1 MTRARNLA
9 NLGNKNALTAD
20 VGLFNIG
27 IGSTQPTSYKLEV
40 VGGNAYVGGG
50 VTITGNLSVGG
61 TVTYEDVTNV
71 DSVGI
76 ITAAKG
82 FRATAGGVVVTAGV
96 STFPVVAVSAGTTTK
111 DLLVT
116 GVSTFSGATT
126 LSSTLTAAGNINAN
140 GNIVGDNSTNI
151 TGISAITASGA
162 VATGALTV
170 TGSTNVNSGHV
181 NVDAG
186 YSFQWGDSFERI
198 EQSDGAI
205 EFFTNNSEKM
215 RLAGSNLGIGTTNPS
230 WEVHA
235 HKASGTAQIAAKNV
249 GGNATFYAEA
259 SSGNTAKITLMQ
271 SGVSSY
277 DLRTGSDDALQM
289 YRDSSELLRIDSSGR
304 LLLGTTTEG
313 HANADDLTISGS
325 GNQGITIRAGSTST
339 ANIFFSDATSG
350 TGEYEGMLY
359 YDHNANSMAFATAQ
373 NTRITIDS
381 SGRVLIGTGTSKSV
395 GSGQYAKLNVEGGV
409 GTTENFTSFSRAEA
423 ASAMS
428 ADDEVANLTFNDSA
442 GYEFARIQVLCDAA
456 PGATDTPG
464 RIVFKTTTDGASS
477 STNRLTIDSSGRLL
491 LGAGAISLP
500 KGSGAGSFD
509 LDNGSITM
517 CIGGNVNSTG
527 RTNSTDKIN
536 RITSPHYTNAEE
548 PVMLISSY
556 NQSGSNGITY
566 GGGSSLTNAAT
577 QHAFYTAANNTTTN
591 GTERVKITS
600 AGLVNI
606 GGAAVSQSRTVNIG
620 SNAEANLAIETHN
633 DATSETANIRFYKS
647 GNTGASPQVVETD
660 DNIAQLIAYGHDGTD
675 YANAAASIKM
685 SVDGAP
691 GGNDMPGK
699 IIFSTNAGGTST
711 SERMRINSTGRVL
724 IGTGAVSAATNLVAQ
739 GGLQVSTN
747 GASGAPTL
755 CLGADGTGANTQSI
769 TDNTVKDARIGFP
782 NYDIDEE
789 PLTLINGFVGDGS
802 SIDGSGGA
810 RVYIGGGTSYLN
822 AVNQIRFYTTTGNQ
836 NTVTGDERMRISSAG
851 HVLIYKT
858 SADTSTAGH
867 ELRSGAN
874 AQHIIGKSATG
885 TVNGIYFHHNST
897 YVGGLNYSDTAT
909 SLATSSDYRIKE
921 NVVAVP
927 NAITR
932 TKQLNPVQ
940 FNFIA
945 EPDATVEG
953 FIAHELGEVVP
964 EACFGEKDAVDDDG
978 NIKPQSAAQDKV
990 IPLLTAALQEAIAK
1004 IETLETKVAALES

>member
-9 NLGNKNALTAD
+9 NLGNKNAITAD

-27 IGSTQPTSYKLEV
+27 IGSTQPTNYKLDV
-40 VGGNAYVGGG
+40 VGGNAYIGGG

-61 TVTYEDVTNV
+61 TITYEDVTNV
-71 DSVGI
+71 DAVGI

-428 ADDEVANLTFNDSA
+428 DNDEVANLTFNDSA

-536 RITSPHYTNAEE
+536 RITSPHYTNAC
-548 PVMLISSY
+548 L
-556 NQSGSNGITY
+556 
-566 GGGSSLTNAAT
+566 L
-577 QHAFYTAANNTTTN
+577 YT
-591 GTERVKITS
+591 S
-600 AGLVNI
+600 P
-606 GGAAVSQSRTVNIG
+606 
-620 SNAEANLAIETHN
+620 
-633 DATSETANIRFYKS
+633 
-647 GNTGASPQVVETD
+647 SPQD
-660 DNIAQLIAYGHDGTD
+660 
-675 YANAAASIKM
+675 S
-685 SVDGAP
+685 
-691 GGNDMPGK
+691 
-699 IIFSTNAGGTST
+699 
-711 SERMRINSTGRVL
+711 
-724 IGTGAVSAATNLVAQ
+724 
-739 GGLQVSTN
+739 
-747 GASGAPTL
+747 
-755 CLGADGTGANTQSI
+755 
-769 TDNTVKDARIGFP
+769 
-782 NYDIDEE
+782 
-789 PLTLINGFVGDGS
+789 
-802 SIDGSGGA
+802 
-810 RVYIGGGTSYLN
+810 
-822 AVNQIRFYTTTGNQ
+822 
-836 NTVTGDERMRISSAG
+836 
-851 HVLIYKT
+851 
-858 SADTSTAGH
+858 
-867 ELRSGAN
+867 
-874 AQHIIGKSATG
+874 
-885 TVNGIYFHHNST
+885 
-897 YVGGLNYSDTAT
+897 
-909 SLATSSDYRIKE
+909 
-921 NVVAVP
+921 
-927 NAITR
+927 
-932 TKQLNPVQ
+932 
-940 FNFIA
+940 
-945 EPDATVEG
+945 
-953 FIAHELGEVVP
+953 
-964 EACFGEKDAVDDDG
+964 
-978 NIKPQSAAQDKV
+978 
-990 IPLLTAALQEAIAK
+990 
-1004 IETLETKVAALES
+1004 